1 MIRLK
6 LRSSLFVLCLATGL
20 SALHV
25 HAQSPAPMNLDTL
38 KKVMAVG
45 EEVVPTSEI
54 LTRVKQ
60 EGVDFFLDAD
70 MKTELILSAA
80 EGGRSESNTLKVIDA
95 LADACVPCKERWEG
109 PITFELALKFLGEQ
123 VRSKDILKEIQKR
136 DLAKESLGADE
147 IASLRKAG
155 ASEAM
160 LVVMSPAAAP
170 IAPEGFSALPLN
182 RSKDY
187 DEKRPYGT
195 ADIRLRI
202 DDRVEFVVTGSALYY
217 KTLSGKDP
225 VMQNSTISGVLPRL
239 PANAFTFTLQQK
251 GGRAKVTDAAAG
263 KPDAFGFSSV
273 RFSVNDEK
281 ARDASYQFVL
291 SWQIRPYTLDELK
304 QDVEELSG
312 SYPDLLTDW
321 IRRRGFG
328 TSYTPEI
335 EQALQAAGASPQ
347 LISTVRGSIRPANN
361 PPR

>member
-1 MIRLK
+1 MLRLK
-6 LRSSLFVLCLATGL
+6 SRTSLFVLCLATGI
-20 SALHV
+20 SV
-25 HAQSPAPMNLDTL
+25 FSGFAQTPPMNLETL

-109 PITFELALKFLGEQ
+109 PISTELALKFLGEQ
-123 VRSKDILKEIQKR
+123 VRTKDILKEIQKR
-136 DLAKESLGADE
+136 GLAKESLSAE
-147 IASLRKAG
+147 EVETLRKAG

-170 IAPEGFSALPLN
+170 IPPVGFAPLQLAK
-182 RSKDY
+182 SKDF
-187 DEKRPYGT
+187 DEKRAYGS
-195 ADIRLRI
+195 ADIRLRV
-202 DDRVEFVVTGSALYY
+202 DDRAEFVVAGSNLYF

-225 VMQNSTISGVLPRL
+225 VAQNSTISGALPRL
-239 PANAFTFTLQQK
+239 PASAFTFSLQQK
-251 GGRAKVTDAAAG
+251 SGRSKVTDAATGAT
-263 KPDAFGFSSV
+263 DAFGFSSV
-273 RFSVNDEK
+273 TFSVNDEK
-281 ARDASYQFVL
+281 SGEANYQLTL
-291 SWQIRPYTLDELK
+291 SWQLKPYTLEELK
-304 QDVEELSG
+304 KDVEELSG
-312 SYPDLLTDW
+312 SYPDLLADW

-328 TSYTPEI
+328 VSYTPEI
-335 EQALQAAGASPQ
+335 EQALQSAGASAQ
-347 LISTVRGSIRPANN
+347 LISTVRGSIRMANN